1 MASPQIGSALAFAA
15 FLLSLV
21 MPAQAARAQTAPT
34 PGSSGISI
42 TLSPNE
48 IVATSGKLPAGPISF
63 AVFEEGCDTSNGTSL
78 EGDTLMVT
86 GSGVSVSGQK
96 AFRCSITA
104 SLTLDPNAAPGK
116 RAVILT
122 DSSGGRV
129 TSADLLV
136 VNDSSAGAIPSG
148 LEPDVDVMW
157 NVMSQ
162 NNCADAFG
170 TRLAASLY
178 CIQIKIGNNSGHPLQ
193 LAGIGFMNQLK
204 NLDGLG
210 NLSLTVANNSYA
222 STRAI
227 LLHQEM
233 WAPRNVLYHSLEG
246 TGLIMAGFIPYF
258 TRTNAKANFSTAVSI
273 VAGPLLQAFNLVA
286 PDPILSQLSNLDD
299 QSFRDG
305 LVIANNAQIQTVVFV
320 EKEALT
326 QSLRNL
332 EARIGTESSKG
343 TDCQEASGPT
353 ETTGRNETTDELC
366 HAVRASIQNSRVQ
379 GKHDPMLVQVA
390 LGQVVIVGREIE
402 YLQRI
407 QVQTSGQ
414 SATGVTINPASIS
427 LAVGAKQQFT
437 ATVTGDQNGA
447 GVNWSLPSACG
458 GSSCG
463 TLTGNTS
470 ASVTYTAP
478 DAPPGPDNVVTLTG
492 TSNADHT
499 KSGVAKI
506 TITSPL
512 NITLVSGSGQRTPVG
527 QSFTK
532 ALVVNVTDSS
542 GKPVSGQT
550 VTFALPTSGASG
562 SFVGG
567 TTTAQTGADGNATSV
582 MLTAN
587 ATAGTY
593 TVQATVQGGL
603 EPVPFNL
610 TNTAH

>member
-299 QSFRDG
+299 Q
-305 LVIANNAQIQTVVFV
+305 
-320 EKEALT
+320 
-326 QSLRNL
+326 
-332 EARIGTESSKG
+332 
-343 TDCQEASGPT
+343 
-353 ETTGRNETTDELC
+353 
-366 HAVRASIQNSRVQ
+366 
-379 GKHDPMLVQVA
+379 
-390 LGQVVIVGREIE
+390 
-402 YLQRI
+402 
-407 QVQTSGQ
+407 
-414 SATGVTINPASIS
+414 
-427 LAVGAKQQFT
+427 
-437 ATVTGDQNGA
+437 
-447 GVNWSLPSACG
+447 
-458 GSSCG
+458 
-463 TLTGNTS
+463 
-470 ASVTYTAP
+470 
-478 DAPPGPDNVVTLTG
+478 
-492 TSNADHT
+492 
-499 KSGVAKI
+499 
-506 TITSPL
+506 
-512 NITLVSGSGQRTPVG
+512 
-527 QSFTK
+527 
-532 ALVVNVTDSS
+532 
-542 GKPVSGQT
+542 
-550 VTFALPTSGASG
+550 
-562 SFVGG
+562 
-567 TTTAQTGADGNATSV
+567 
-582 MLTAN
+582 
-587 ATAGTY
+587 
-593 TVQATVQGGL
+593 
-603 EPVPFNL
+603 
-610 TNTAH
+610 